1 MRKDER
7 IEETIRKILRILYT
21 LNIPIKIVNV
31 SNVFE
36 YIYSVQVEF
45 GDNLG
50 IKTNGKGCSF
60 EQALASALAE
70 GMERIQTRNSFK
82 FWYSSKCVPQKYLYP
97 EYITE
102 VKLERELEKY
112 FEKYKTYKIYKFRLD
127 FYELKTEKV
136 VSLPDRLINLLCGSN
151 GLCAGTAR
159 ITIDFDGEVLLCPS
173 LPQYSIG
180 NILKDDFYKIW
191 NSPLRKAYIKKIKEL
206 NQDKKVC
213 FIYDEFS

>member
-112 FEKYKTYKIYKFRLD
+112 FEM
-127 FYELKTEKV
+127 
-136 VSLPDRLINLLCGSN
+136 
-151 GLCAGTAR
+151 
-159 ITIDFDGEVLLCPS
+159 
-173 LPQYSIG
+173 
-180 NILKDDFYKIW
+180 
-191 NSPLRKAYIKKIKEL
+191 YIPFK
-206 NQDKKVC
+206 
-213 FIYDEFS
+213 